1 MYELYKVLD
10 TVLSIYSFA
19 ILIYILM
26 SWFPGARES
35 TFGVLV
41 AKICEPYLEQFRR
54 FIPPIGMIDFSPLV
68 GILVLKFAGTGLREL
83 FRMLLQ

>member
-1 MYELYKVLD
+1 MYQLYQVLD
-10 TVLSIYSFA
+10 TALSIYSFA

-35 TFGVLV
+35 TIGVLI
-41 AKICEPYLEQFRR
+41 AKICEPYLDQFRR

-83 FRMLLQ
+83 FRMLL